1 MSEWQRTVEG
11 LLSGSHSLTGD
22 EADAGAQ
29 LVVVDEDGQIA
40 FRAALA
46 RHCRLDQDEEN
57 LLWIRPIA
65 PGSDSSGSGVR
76 AYNLDLCRRRALA
89 WEKVELAGGA
99 VIFTLQSGQVARVEP
114 AQNEELE
121 ELRHWDAFVLGLS
134 ADEEQELD
142 SLDSD
147 SWWGR
152 HS

>member
-1 MSEWQRTVEG
+1 MPEWQRIVEG
-11 LLSGSHSLTGD
+11 LLSGSHSPTGD
-22 EADAGAQ
+22 DADAGAQ
-29 LVVVDEDGQIA
+29 LVVTDPGGQVV

-65 PGSDSSGSGVR
+65 PGSDDPSSGVR
-76 AYNLDLCRRRALA
+76 VYNLELCRRRALT
-89 WEKVELAGGA
+89 WEKVESAGEA
-99 VIFTLQSGQVARVEP
+99 VIFTLQNGQVARVEP
-114 AQNEELE
+114 AQNKELE
-121 ELRHWDAFVLGLS
+121 ELQAWDAFILGLS

-147 SWWGR
+147 SWCGR